1 MLSQNLLKT
10 NRILE
15 VVMEIKKAHKSA
27 NVFALQQVVIQNM
40 RQLFKKC
47 MSTDKLFLKVI
58 FLLFI
63 FLFYSTN
70 VYAMDTSR
78 IDNAGR
84 RIYYFVVALGKWVII
99 VKGAVDVITAVVNGD
114 FQNAKKLFIGYIFAF
129 GILFAMPWMFDE
141 IENIFKGM

>member
-1 MLSQNLLKT
+1 MKVNNILK
-10 NRILE
+10 NSEKLAD
-15 VVMEIKKAHKSA
+15 IKKAHISA
-27 NVFALQQVVIQNM
+27 KFFALQQVVVQNM
-40 RQLFKKC
+40 RQLSKKC
-47 MSTDKLFLKVI
+47 MFTYKLLLKVI
-58 FLLFI
+58 FLLII

-70 VYAMDTSR
+70 AFAMDTSR
-78 IDNAGR
+78 IDSAGR

-141 IENIFKGM
+141 IETIFKGM